1 MHPSHSSAPPAGGD
15 TLAIGSAAELVRT
28 RGGPVRRH
36 AQVTGVL
43 LTVLGILGLVPG
55 ITTDY
60 DQLGFFRSGAQL
72 FGVFTVSVVTS
83 ALLFLYGVTVLVFA
97 GSVRQAHKNVV
108 LHALVLIGMGIAGAG
123 IVANSPAPVLP
134 TDAAS
139 NWLYLGLGVFF
150 LLGGYVSRRKEIQE
164 NGVF

>member
-1 MHPSHSSAPPAGGD
+1 VNPTRPAPTSEGVR
-15 TLAIGSAAELVRT
+15 AITDKAVDLTRT

-36 AQVTGVL
+36 AQATGVL
-43 LTVLGILGLVPG
+43 LTLLGVLGLVPG
-55 ITTDY
+55 ITTHY
-60 DQLGFFRSGAQL
+60 DELGFFRSGAQL
-72 FGVFTVSVVTS
+72 FGVFTVSVVSS
-83 ALLFLYGVTVLVFA
+83 ALLFFFGVTVLAFA

-108 LHALVLIGMGIAGAG
+108 LHALVLIVMGFAGTG

-150 LLGGYVSRRKEIQE
+150 LIGGNVSRRREIRAH
-164 NGVF
+164 GIF